1 MDTDHELCETVRE
14 YSRESWLHARHNETQ
29 RSAVSGAIIAIS
41 AAVVGFITRH
51 ELTQADLP
59 LTLFLMFL
67 GMFGAAFCAKHYE
80 RFSLHM
86 EIIRE
91 SQAYLDPLLPGEPL
105 DNIFTRQGRAQ
116 TPGPLAARRAA
127 EPLLDPAAPDDR
139 NAGPVAV
146 DLYQRQ
152 PARRHYPLG
161 TGYLFAGRPLGSLL
175 PVAKQWGGGIE
186 RQRR

>member
-1 MDTDHELCETVRE
+1 MDTQHELCETVRE

-67 GMFGAAFCAKHYE
+67 GLFGAAFCAKHYE

-91 SQAYLDPLLPGEPL
+91 SQAYLDRLLPGEPL
-105 DNIFTRQGRAQ
+105 DNIFT
-116 TPGPLAARRAA
+116 AAKAAHKRRGHWLRGVRLNHFWMLLHLMIATLGLLLSIYINA
-127 EPLLDPAAPDDR
+127 NLLDEL
-139 NAGPVAV
+139 VTWTQ
-146 DLYQRQ
+146 DLY
-152 PARRHYPLG
+152 ARIH
-161 TGYLFAGRPLGSLL
+161 F
-175 PVAKQWGGGIE
+175 
-186 RQRR
+186 